1 MWGPGM
7 TQARELMAQAGP
19 VAPQLAWLE
28 QLPACVVVIVRE
40 RIVYANAAALEL
52 MEAEAAQALVGQEVA
67 AFIHP
72 LDLHRVLGRLRHAEG
87 EGGVNPPTEFRAL
100 TCRGRQRVLAM
111 TSNHVEHAGQGGVLA
126 AFLDMSERAAMERRL
141 RETDENFQR
150 IMNTMQDVFY
160 RTDAQGITRY
170 VCPAVKNV
178 LGYEAQEI
186 IGLPAAAFYPDMR
199 ERDALI
205 AVIREQGFVHDFPGR
220 MRRKDGVIIDIS
232 ISTQALRDEQG
243 QYAGVEGIWRDITS
257 RKALERELERMATH
271 DDLTG
276 LPNRRDILEQLE
288 RALERRRDRRAQSP
302 LSVLILDLDH
312 FKRINDG
319 HGHAVGDRVLR
330 QMVAVVEERRRG
342 VDRLGRLGGEEFLLI
357 LEGSDAAEACRAGE
371 RIRQGVEQAPMELGE
386 GQVTQ
391 LTVSI
396 GCAQATA
403 EDRRASD
410 VLERADRALYQAKR
424 QGRNRVSA

>member
-1 MWGPGM
+1 
-7 TQARELMAQAGP
+7 
-19 VAPQLAWLE
+19 
-28 QLPACVVVIVRE
+28 
-40 RIVYANAAALEL
+40 
-52 MEAEAAQALVGQEVA
+52 
-67 AFIHP
+67 
-72 LDLHRVLGRLRHAEG
+72 
-87 EGGVNPPTEFRAL
+87 
-100 TCRGRQRVLAM
+100 
-111 TSNHVEHAGQGGVLA
+111 
-126 AFLDMSERAAMERRL
+126 MSERAAMERRL

-178 LGYEAQEI
+178 LGYDAQEI

-205 AVIREQGFVHDFPGR
+205 AAIREQGFVHDFPGR

-243 QYAGVEGIWRDITS
+243 QYAGVEGIWRDITQ
-257 RKALERELERMATH
+257 RKAMERELERMATH

-276 LPNRRDILEQLE
+276 LANRREILEQLE
-288 RALERRRDRRAQSP
+288 RALERRRDRRGQAP

-330 QMVAVVEERRRG
+330 QVVDVVEGRRRSE
-342 VDRLGRLGGEEFLLI
+342 DRLGRLGGEEFLLI
-357 LEGSDAAEACRAGE
+357 LDGADADEAYRAAE
-371 RIRQGVEQAPMELGE
+371 RIRQGVEEAQMDLG
-386 GQVTQ
+386 GGLVTQ

-396 GCAQATA
+396 GYAQALA

-410 VLERADRALYQAKR
+410 LLERADRALYHAKHL
-424 QGRNRVSA
+424 GRNRVSA